1 MFFSYAC
8 TMYMHIEQHVILFMK
23 ICMKLY
29 TIRLQTFLRP
39 FLMWNNYHQ
48 FWHLSWQE
56 MQCVAGS
63 SRSYE
68 RVKTS
73 HFWALKNKFAIPT
86 KKKMKFSRKHFF
98 SRRTSIF
105 TQHAMSL
112 MLRIYWLVKPFCEIQ
127 MGKSLI
133 SKWKQM
139 DIFQTFWQD
148 HKKTADKSN

>member
-68 RVKTS
+68 S
-73 HFWALKNKFAIPT
+73 ENF
-86 KKKMKFSRKHFF
+86 
-98 SRRTSIF
+98 
-105 TQHAMSL
+105 
-112 MLRIYWLVKPFCEIQ
+112 PFLGI
-127 MGKSLI
+127 
-133 SKWKQM
+133 
-139 DIFQTFWQD
+139 
-148 HKKTADKSN
+148 KKTNLQFQLRRKWNFLENIFLVVAHLFLLSMPCHWCWEYIDWLNRFAKYKWGKVISNENKWTYFKPLTGS